1 MQRVNATTTLQETR
15 KKIVIGSEHGKASRQ
30 KLIPKNL
37 WNVFG
42 NYRWH
47 LHKNI
52 VKRARRERQTDL
64 RVKHILISVYSSAY
78 SN

>member
-1 MQRVNATTTLQETR
+1 MLPPRYR
-15 KKIVIGSEHGKASRQ
+15 KPEKIVIGSEHGKASRQ

-42 NYRWH
+42 NYRRH

>member
-1 MQRVNATTTLQETR
+1 MQRVNATTTIQETR
-15 KKIVIGSEHGKASRQ
+15 KKIVIGSKHGKASRQ

-64 RVKHILISVYSSAY
+64 RVKHILYLSAY